1 MRITLGMLTDRVR
14 TNLLA
19 SSERL
24 MEAHE
29 VASSGKRIQ
38 RPSDDIAGTSRSITL
53 RSALASI
60 EQFDRNAGLASSH
73 LAMTSS
79 ALDTVVSALQ
89 EVRLRA
95 LEAANSIMTDEA
107 WTATATQLDRITQD
121 IVGAANTQH
130 LERYIFS
137 GSLSDT
143 KPIIENVAGPPPYI
157 YQGDGEQFSIRVGPE
172 TSIPV
177 SVTGDM
183 VFNMGG
189 AAVPTSP
196 DVFSTIEA
204 LKEKVLA
211 RDVTGISD
219 QIADIDANMNNVIA
233 IRSQV
238 GARLNRLETSND
250 MLLDSKLDVAGLLSQ
265 TEDADLAEAIVEL
278 RTRENVYEAAIATA
292 SRILEI
298 SLADFL
304 D

>member
-1 MRITLGMLTDRVR
+1 
-14 TNLLA
+14 
-19 SSERL
+19 
-24 MEAHE
+24 
-29 VASSGKRIQ
+29 
-38 RPSDDIAGTSRSITL
+38 
-53 RSALASI
+53 
-60 EQFDRNAGLASSH
+60 
-73 LAMTSS
+73 MTSS

-95 LEAANSIMTDEA
+95 LQAANSIMTDEA
-107 WTATATQLDRITQD
+107 WTAIATQLDRITQD
-121 IVGAANTQH
+121 IVGAANRQH
-130 LERYIFS
+130 LGRYIFS

-157 YQGDGEQFSIRVGPE
+157 YQGNGDQFTIRVGPE

-238 GARLNRLETSND
+238 GARLNRLETSNE
-250 MLLDSKLDVAGLLSQ
+250 MLLDSKLDVAELLSQ
-265 TEDADLAEAIVEL
+265 TEDADLVEAIVEL
-278 RTRENVYEAAIATA
+278 RMRENVYEAAIATA
-292 SRILEI
+292 GRILEI

-304 D
+304 R